1 MLIARWRINSLI
13 VTLAMM
19 EVVRAAF
26 ITSNGDAVMISE
38 ERFFDL
44 GGGSFLGISYPI
56 WSNIVGFVVFGFL
69 LRKTV
74 FGKNVLAVGGN
85 GEAALLAGC
94 R

>member
-1 MLIARWRINSLI
+1 
-13 VTLAMM
+13 
-19 EVVRAAF
+19 
-26 ITSNGDAVMISE
+26 MISE

-85 GEAALLAGC
+85 GEARCSRAAGDAHQDH
-94 R
+94 RVRAQGP